1 MQLKQLLTLH
11 WKYQLALSREA
22 DGHTSTGG
30 HVIGL
35 FLFEASYSPHSHQF
49 H

>member
-11 WKYQLALSREA
+11 WKYQLLSREA

-35 FLFEASYSPHSHQF
+35 FV
-49 H
+49 